1 MTERSLEYLP
11 PEGGISVLGVG
22 AVLLRWRR
30 TIILLGIG
38 GAALGAVSGLTT
50 TRVYTSTAT
59 FIPQGS
65 ESAQSGLA
73 LAASQLGVRMP
84 SSGGPWGPPVYV
96 RLLRSR
102 ALLEPLALDTLTVAE
117 KGGQRT
123 TVMELFGIT
132 GGSQPERVEQSV
144 SALQGVIDAGEARE
158 LGGVR
163 LGVTTPW
170 PSVSVSLA
178 TRLVDGVNRFNL
190 ETRKSQAAAEREFV
204 EEQSLVSE
212 RALRSAEDR
221 LQSFLLRNR
230 ETAGSPVLGFERD
243 RLQREVL
250 LGQELHTSWLK
261 AREEARIREVRD
273 IPVITVFEAPR
284 QPTVGQPRGTVG
296 KAIMGGISGAL
307 LGLFIALAS
316 LAISRARTSSN
327 AEAKEFFRLVE
338 EAKPRFLRARAG

>member
-1 MTERSLEYLP
+1 MTERTFDQGP

-30 TIILLGIG
+30 TIIVLAVAGFG
-38 GAALGAVSGLTT
+38 LGALSGLTT
-50 TRVYTSTAT
+50 TRVYTSSAT

-102 ALLEPLALDTLTVAE
+102 ALLEPIALDTLVVAE
-117 KGGQRT
+117 KAGRRI
-123 TVMELFGIT
+123 TVMELFGVNA
-132 GGSQPERVEQSV
+132 SSEAERLELAVN
-144 SALQGVIDAGEARE
+144 ALQGVIDAGEARE

-163 LGVTTPW
+163 LAVTTPW
-170 PSVSVSLA
+170 PSVSAALA
-178 TRLVDGVNRFNL
+178 ARLVGGVNRFNL
-190 ETRKSQAAAEREFV
+190 ETRKSQAAAERQFV
-204 EEQSLVSE
+204 EEQARVAE

-230 ETAGSPVLGFERD
+230 ETGGSPVLAFERE
-243 RLQREVL
+243 RLEREVL
-250 LGQELHTSWLK
+250 LQQELHTSWLK

-284 QPTVGQPRGTVG
+284 QPTVGEPRGTAG
-296 KAIMGGISGAL
+296 KAIMGAIAGGL

-316 LAISRARTSSN
+316 FAIKRARGSSN